1 MRKFR
6 IKNVECQGCAKTI
19 KNALSDEFGEICVDV
34 GAAEISLE
42 IDEKKLAK
50 FREELDDLGF
60 ILEDEI

>member
-6 IKNVECQGCAKTI
+6 IKNVECQGCEKTI
-19 KNALSDEFGEICVDV
+19 INALSDEFGEIYVDV

-42 IDEKKLAK
+42 IDEKNLAK

>member
-19 KNALSDEFGEICVDV
+19 KNALSDEFGEIFVDV

-42 IDEKKLAK
+42 IDENNLAK
-50 FREELDDLGF
+50 FR
-60 ILEDEI
+60 

>member
-6 IKNVECQGCAKTI
+6 IKNVKCQGCAKTI

-42 IDEKKLAK
+42 IDEKNLAK

>member
-19 KNALSDEFGEICVDV
+19 KNALSDEFGEIFVDV

-42 IDEKKLAK
+42 KNLAK